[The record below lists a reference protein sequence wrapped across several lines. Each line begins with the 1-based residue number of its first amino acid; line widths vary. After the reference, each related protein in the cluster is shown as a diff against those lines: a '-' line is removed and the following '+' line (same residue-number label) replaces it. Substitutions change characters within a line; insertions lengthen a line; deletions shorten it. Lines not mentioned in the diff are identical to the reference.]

1 MNPIRKDSFVDDA
14 SGSAWLGRSCDGVV
28 EVDGDAGKSEEESG
42 SRDASRRVDRSRID
56 TRRGR
61 SLED

>member
-1 MNPIRKDSFVDDA
+1 MGDA

-28 EVDGDAGKSEEESG
+28 EVDGDAGKSDDESE